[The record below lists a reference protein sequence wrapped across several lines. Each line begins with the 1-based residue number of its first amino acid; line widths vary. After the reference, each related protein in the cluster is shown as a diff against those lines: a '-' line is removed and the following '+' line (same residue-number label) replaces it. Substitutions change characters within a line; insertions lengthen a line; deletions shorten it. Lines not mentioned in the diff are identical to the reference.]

1 MGSGSYKSEKIYFLS
16 VFVLVNRK
24 KCIQQKSLGDKQP
37 EGLCFESA
45 ELCSLSFGDMR
56 LFSVK
61 PN

>member
-1 MGSGSYKSEKIYFLS
+1 MGSSSYKTEKIYFLS

-24 KCIQQKSLGDKQP
+24 MYSVELSRRQAA